1 MGLTPDRGGRILG
14 FEAMSKGCDW
24 TIGAALLACALACAS
39 GVAAGLPAGQELLGP
54 LSREQI
60 LNILPECGFEKDSYS
75 PATDALDRIRSAGV
89 AIRIEAY
96 FAPLDLDQVKQ
107 IGRLMKVQ
115 EAASDVNI
123 VIDFVGLS
131 RPNDPRAAGKAIEK
145 LPTYIVF
152 IDGSES
158 GRIAGVAGR
167 APEEFLVSL
176 LLRPADDV
184 PAPET
189 EDSIYADRDYF
200 RGIPHAHLPIDC
212 TRCHRPR

>member
-1 MGLTPDRGGRILG
+1 MITRR
-14 FEAMSKGCDW
+14 ERSA
-24 TIGAALLACALACAS
+24 GAALFACAVVYAS
-39 GVAAGLPAGQELLGP
+39 GIAVGRGSGQELLGP
-54 LSREQI
+54 LTKEQI
-60 LNILPECGFEKDSYS
+60 LNVLPECGFEKDSYAPS
-75 PATDALDRIRSAGV
+75 TAALDRIRAAGGS
-89 AIRIEAY
+89 IRIEAY
-96 FAPLDLDQVKQ
+96 FAPSDLEQVKQ

-115 EAASDVNI
+115 EAASDANI
-123 VIDFVGLS
+123 AIDFIGLS
-131 RPNDPRAAGKAIEK
+131 RANDPRAAGKAIEK

-152 IDGSES
+152 IDGSEG

-200 RGIPHAHLPIDC
+200 RGIPHAHLPLDC
-212 TRCHRPR
+212 TRCHLPR